1 MNGRIIELARQATG
15 KQVVGASDL
24 GNWDVIERLAEL
36 IVQECIEIVHKETDD
51 SVRVETAI
59 QTHFGVE

>member
-24 GNWDVIERLAEL
+24 GNWDVIEKLSKL
-36 IVQECIEIVHKETDD
+36 IIQECCDVVRYVDAVEIKK
-51 SVRVETAI
+51 
-59 QTHFGVE
+59 HFGVE